1 MSMEPIR
8 PKISVTEQ
16 QRKVIEEAKERREAE
31 LEAKAREQPQS
42 ELEPE
47 AREHFRSETEEDL
60 EAEILTRMKVD
71 EAEYTAKN
79 FSNGCTKHLHRPL
92 SQEGLAMAY
101 ALVAAHL
108 GVYPNLEFYE
118 KAERYLKKHGLKR
131 KTIKKNGDGRKTS
144 NQIDV
149 SYFYN
154 HAPQKLYAFIKQ
166 LMCHEQFCS
175 LNSHY
180 ADGVKQGNAG
190 WHLLRLFGTGQFED
204 CGIYRGDYKN
214 QVQQPKR
221 HNNSASV
228 E

>member
-1 MSMEPIR
+1 MEPIR

-16 QRKVIEEAKERREAE
+16 QRKVIEEAKERKEVK
-31 LEAKAREQPQS
+31 LAKAREQLQS
-42 ELEPE
+42 ELEAE
-47 AREHFRSETEEDL
+47 AREQSRSETEED
-60 EAEILTRMKVD
+60 ILTKMKAD

-79 FSNGCTKHLHRPL
+79 FSDGCTKHLHRPL

-108 GVYPNLEFYE
+108 GVYPHLEFYE
-118 KAERYLKKHGLKR
+118 KADHYLKKHGLKR
-131 KTIKKNGDGRKTS
+131 RTIKKNSDRRKTS
-144 NQIDV
+144 RQIDV

-154 HAPQKLYAFIKQ
+154 HAPQKLYSLIKE
-166 LMCHEQFCS
+166 LMRHERFCS
-175 LNSHY
+175 SNSHY

-214 QVQQPKR
+214 QVQQTKR